1 MVSLFAAISESLLFA
16 GILTGERFGAK
27 EAEGIHFSFSCL
39 AYLRDMIPG
48 RGGESAGCID
58 LVVHGLLSYPA
69 YTYIEPVQKDELDDY
84 DQPEGATSCRGEGAS
99 GKRLYQP
106 KSSE

>member
-48 RGGESAGCID
+48 RGGR
-58 LVVHGLLSYPA
+58 V
-69 YTYIEPVQKDELDDY
+69 LDV
-84 DQPEGATSCRGEGAS
+84 
-99 GKRLYQP
+99 
-106 KSSE
+106 